1 MTQQDMILLVK
12 AQEDILKMDIL
23 LKRLTGLGHSN
34 GEFINLDNIFEVIRN
49 NVHCSYHSKYN
60 KTDCEL
66 DDKIYDIITKKNMT
80 AEQKAAILLQ
90 KP

>member
-34 GEFINLDNIFEVIRN
+34 GEFINLDRN
-49 NVHCSYHSKYN
+49 
-60 KTDCEL
+60 
-66 DDKIYDIITKKNMT
+66 YDFPLWKCKHIIS
-80 AEQKAAILLQ
+80 IVV
-90 KP
+90 